1 MTLLEALVVVA
12 ITAFVGAIEYPNLE
26 RAIGVLALREAASTL
41 TADLRTVHADAMR
54 TGQSVTFAL
63 TADGRTYGWSEGQ
76 ARRVPDTVAVSMTP
90 GAISFFADGS
100 ATGGTLKL
108 SSKGREVPISI
119 DSATGTV
126 SVGQ

>member
-12 ITAFVGAIEYPNLE
+12 LTALVGAIEFPNLE

-54 TGQSVTFAL
+54 TGQDVTFAL
-63 TADGRTYGWSEGQ
+63 TADGRAYGWTEGQ
-76 ARRVPDTVAVSMTP
+76 ARKMPDTVAVSMSP
-90 GAISFFADGS
+90 SAIRFFADGS

-108 SSKGREVPISI
+108 SAKGREVPISI
-119 DSATGTV
+119 DSATGSV

>member
-54 TGQSVTFAL
+54 TGQNVTFAL

-100 ATGGTLKL
+100 A
-108 SSKGREVPISI
+108 
-119 DSATGTV
+119 
-126 SVGQ
+126 